1 MKNYRIP
8 FWCAAVA
15 VPVIMLMAG
24 GAFGQ
29 DEPDELDW
37 PRKITGE
44 KGEVVIYQP
53 QVESFVGD
61 KLESRSAI
69 SVKMAGQENM
79 IFGAMW
85 FESRLVTDM
94 ETRLATLVSTKVT
107 AAKFPDIEQEKV
119 DELSRYLEKEMPEW
133 DIVISIDRL
142 LASLP
147 DHQGTEENFGSEPP
161 RIHHRTVPT
170 VLVSIDGDPIL
181 TELNGFELEYV
192 ANSAFF
198 IVKDKKTGFYLRG
211 SGMWFISDDIGGTW
225 KRTHDLPGEVA
236 KVSQKIDEEEQAQ
249 AKEQQDDAA
258 ALELE
263 ANADEPDP
271 EIIVSTVPAE
281 LIITDGE
288 PDFATVEGTQLLYL
302 KNTENDVLM
311 DISSQQYYVLFSGRW
326 YRAPSLSS
334 DTWEFVAFENLPAD
348 FQKIP
353 AGSDMASVL
362 GSVPGT
368 VESREAILETSI
380 PQTAEVDRKTAT
392 VEVTYDGDPQF
403 EACGE
408 DVAYALNTDKS
419 VLLIDKKYYCVD
431 SAIWFVGNGPTGPW
445 EVATE
450 VPAVVQDLPPDCP
463 VYNVKYVYIYESTP
477 EVVYVGYTSGYYG
490 SYVWGPCVVYGTGWY
505 YRPWW
510 GAYYY
515 PRPVTY
521 GYGVHYNPYTGWGFS
536 FGVSYGWLTI
546 GVGWGRPHYG
556 CWGAGGY
563 RYGYRRGY
571 WHGYN
576 RGYRHGYR
584 RGASAGYRAGYR
596 AGQHNSNRNAYRNRS
611 NGVKRTGDVR
621 RDSGGK
627 RPSTTAGG
635 KNNVYADRNG
645 DVYRDKDGGWEKRED
660 GKWSEDRSKDGDR
673 DKNSRDRSDQGD
685 RSDRDK
691 GTRDQADRDKGTRDQ
706 GTRDQAN
713 RDKGTRDQGSVD
725 KGTRDQGSRDQGTR
739 DRSSRDQGS
748 RDKSR
753 NQQMDR
759 DRSSRD
765 RGAQRQRQS
774 PSRSGGGRS
783 RGGGGG
789 RRR

>member
-1 MKNYRIP
+1 MKKSRMP
-8 FWCAAVA
+8 FLRAATVVA
-15 VPVIMLMAG
+15 LTMLMAG

-29 DEPDELDW
+29 DEEEELDW
-37 PRKITGE
+37 PRKITTE
-44 KGEVVIYQP
+44 KGEIVIYQP
-53 QVESFVGD
+53 QVETFVGD

-69 SVKMAGQENM
+69 SVKVAGQEGM

-85 FESRLVTDM
+85 FESSLATDM
-94 ETRLATLVSTKVT
+94 ETRTATLVRTKVT
-107 AAKFPDIEQEKV
+107 AAKFPDVEQEKV
-119 DELSRYLEKEMPEW
+119 DELSRFIEKEMPTW

-142 LASLP
+142 VASLP
-147 DHQGTEENFGSEPP
+147 DHEGEEENFGSEPP
-161 RIHHRTVPT
+161 RIYHRTVPT
-170 VLVSIDGDPIL
+170 VLVSIEGDPIL

-198 IVKDKKTGFYLRG
+198 IVKDKKTGYYLRG
-211 SGMWFISDDIGGTW
+211 SGMWFISDDIIGPW
-225 KRTHDLPGEVA
+225 KKTDDLPGEVA
-236 KVSQKIDEEEQAQ
+236 KVSQKIDEEEAAQAQ
-249 AKEQQDDAA
+249 EQKDDAS

-263 ANADEPDP
+263 TNADEPDP

-288 PDFATVEGTQLLYL
+288 PDFATVEDTQLLYL

-311 DISSQQYYVLFSGRW
+311 DISSQQYYALFSGRW
-326 YRAPSLSS
+326 YRAPALSS
-334 DTWEFVAFENLPAD
+334 DTWEFVDFEDLPAD

-353 AGSDMASVL
+353 TGSDMASVL

-403 EACGE
+403 EACGD
-408 DVAYALNTDKS
+408 DVAYALNTESS

-431 SAIWFVGNGPTGPW
+431 NAIWFVADGPTGPW
-445 EVATE
+445 QVATE

-505 YRPWW
+505 YQPWW
-510 GAYYY
+510 GTYYY

-546 GVGWGRPHYG
+546 GVGWGRPYYG

-584 RGASAGYRAGYR
+584 HGAARGYRAGYR

-627 RPSTTAGG
+627 RPSTSAGG

-645 DVYRDKDGGWEKRED
+645 DVYRDKGGSWEKRED

-673 DKNSRDRSDQGD
+673 GD
-685 RSDRDK
+685 RDKGTRDQTDRDKGTRDQADRDK

-706 GTRDQAN
+706 G
-713 RDKGTRDQGSVD
+713 S
-725 KGTRDQGSRDQGTR
+725 RDQGSRDQGTR
-739 DRSSRDQGS
+739 DQGSRDKSRDQQADRDRSSRDQ
-748 RDKSR
+748 SR

-765 RGAQRQRQS
+765 RGSQRQQQS
-774 PSRSGGGRS
+774 PSRSGGGS
-783 RGGGGG
+783 RRGGGGGG

>member
-1 MKNYRIP
+1 MKISRMP
-8 FWCAAVA
+8 FPRTALVVA
-15 VPVIMLMAG
+15 LILLMAG
-24 GAFGQ
+24 VTFGQ
-29 DEPDELDW
+29 DEGDELDW

-44 KGEVVIYQP
+44 KGEIVIYQP
-53 QVESFVGD
+53 QVETFVGD
-61 KLESRSAI
+61 KLESRSAV
-69 SVKMAGQENM
+69 SVKVAGQEDM

-85 FESRLVTDM
+85 FESRLATDM
-94 ETRLATLVSTKVT
+94 ETRMATLVSTKVT
-107 AAKFPDIEQEKV
+107 AAKFPDVEQEKV
-119 DELSRYLEKEMPEW
+119 DELSRYLEKEMPTW

-147 DHQGTEENFGSEPP
+147 DPQGEEENFGSNPP
-161 RIHHRTVPT
+161 RIYHRTVPT

-181 TELNGFELEYV
+181 TELSGFELEYV

-211 SGMWFISDDIGGTW
+211 SGMWFISDDIGGPW
-225 KRTHDLPGEVA
+225 KRTDDLPGEVA
-236 KVSQKIDEEEQAQ
+236 KVSQKIDEEEAAQ
-249 AKEQQDDAA
+249 AKEQKDDAA

-288 PDFATVEGTQLLYL
+288 PDFATVEDTQLLYL

-311 DISSQQYYVLFSGRW
+311 DISSQQYYALFSGRW
-326 YRAPSLSS
+326 YRAPALSS
-334 DTWEFVAFENLPAD
+334 DTWEFVAFEDLPAD
-348 FQKIP
+348 FKKIP

-403 EACGE
+403 EACGD

-431 SAIWFVGNGPTGPW
+431 SAIWFVANGPTGPW
-445 EVATE
+445 QVATE

-510 GAYYY
+510 GVYYY

-521 GYGVHYNPYTGWGFS
+521 GFGVHYSPYGGWGFS
-536 FGVSYGWLTI
+536 FGISYGWLTI
-546 GVGWGRPHYG
+546 GGGWGRPYYG
-556 CWGAGGY
+556 CWGPGGY
-563 RYGYRRGY
+563 RYGYRGGY

-576 RGYRHGYR
+576 RGYSHGYR

-596 AGQHNSNRNAYRNRS
+596 AGQHNSNRNAYRNRKD
-611 NGVKRTGDVR
+611 GVKHTGDVR
-621 RDSGGK
+621 RQDGK
-627 RPSTTAGG
+627 RPASAGG
-635 KNNVYADRNG
+635 DRKNNVYADRNG
-645 DVYRDKDGGWEKRED
+645 DVYRDKDGSWEKRED
-660 GKWSEDRSKDGDR
+660 GKWSEDRGKDGDR
-673 DKNSRDRSDQGD
+673 NKDSRDRSDQGD
-685 RSDRDK
+685 RGDRDK
-691 GTRDQADRDKGTRDQ
+691 GTRDQAEEP
-706 GTRDQAN
+706 
-713 RDKGTRDQGSVD
+713 
-725 KGTRDQGSRDQGTR
+725 
-739 DRSSRDQGS
+739 
-748 RDKSR
+748 
-753 NQQMDR
+753 
-759 DRSSRD
+759 D
-765 RGAQRQRQS
+765 RGVAAQAAVGAGSTRTLNRATDPCPRCS
-774 PSRSGGGRS
+774 AISVRPRSGRVL
-783 RGGGGG
+783 
-789 RRR
+789 

>member
-1 MKNYRIP
+1 MKISRRP
-8 FWCAAVA
+8 FLRAAVVFSLA
-15 VPVIMLMAG
+15 MLMAG
-24 GAFGQ
+24 GALGQ
-29 DEPDELDW
+29 DEDGGLDW

-44 KGEVVIYQP
+44 KGEIVIYQP
-53 QVESFVGD
+53 QIETFVGD

-69 SVKMAGQENM
+69 SVKVAGQEDM
-79 IFGAMW
+79 FFGAMW
-85 FESRLVTDM
+85 FESHMATDM
-94 ETRLATLVSTKVT
+94 ETRMATLVRIKVT
-107 AAKFPDIEQEKV
+107 AAKFPDVEQEKV
-119 DELSRYLEKEMPEW
+119 DELIRFLEKEIPTW
-133 DIVISIDRL
+133 DISISIDRL
-142 LASLP
+142 IASLP
-147 DHQGTEENFGSEPP
+147 DRQGEEENFGSDPP
-161 RIHHRTVPT
+161 RIYHRTVPA
-170 VLVSIDGDPIL
+170 VLVSIEGDPIL

-211 SGMWFISDDIGGTW
+211 SGMWFISDDIGGAW
-225 KRTHDLPGEVA
+225 KRTDDLPGEVA
-236 KVSQKIDEEEQAQ
+236 KVSQKIDEEEAAQ
-249 AKEQQDDAA
+249 AKEQKDDAA

-288 PDFATVEGTQLLYL
+288 PDFATVEDTQLLYL

-311 DISSQQYYVLFSGRW
+311 DISSQQYYALFSGRW
-326 YRAPSLSS
+326 YRSPALSS
-334 DTWEFVAFENLPAD
+334 DTWEFVAFEDLPAD
-348 FQKIP
+348 FQNIP

-368 VESREAILETSI
+368 IESREAVLETLI

-392 VEVTYDGDPQF
+392 VEVTYDGDPEF

-408 DVAYALNTDKS
+408 GVAYALNTDKS

-431 SAIWFVGNGPTGPW
+431 SAIWFVGDGPTGPW
-445 EVATE
+445 QVATE

-510 GAYYY
+510 GVYYY

-546 GVGWGRPHYG
+546 GVGWGRPYYS

-596 AGQHNSNRNAYRNRS
+596 AGQHNSNRNAYRNRKD
-611 NGVKRTGDVR
+611 GVKHTGDVR
-621 RDSGGK
+621 RQDGK
-627 RPSTTAGG
+627 RASTAGG
-635 KNNVYADRNG
+635 DRKNNVYADRNG
-645 DVYRDKDGGWEKRED
+645 DVFRDKDGAWEKRED

-673 DKNSRDRSDQGD
+673 DKSSRDRSDQGD
-685 RSDRDK
+685 RGDRDK

-706 GTRDQAN
+706 GSRDQ
-713 RDKGTRDQGSVD
+713 GTRDQ
-725 KGTRDQGSRDQGTR
+725 GTRDQGSRDKSRDQQMDR
-739 DRSSRDQGS
+739 DRSSRDQ
-748 RDKSR
+748 SR

-759 DRSSRD
+759 DRSSRN
-765 RGAQRQRQS
+765 RGSQRQQQS
-774 PSRSGGGRS
+774 PSRGGGGS
-783 RGGGGG
+783 RRGGGGGG